1 MKCPVAS
8 DSIIT
13 NQFPPCPGA
22 ACRPGADHTQHSP
35 YLLNQLPRLGD
46 DAGAREADNAG
57 HLHGVPAGPGGTGT
71 ACGRGSFWGS
81 PGRSEE
87 GEEGARKGTQ
97 KQSRRTKM
105 EISSVMKT
113 LLYQPKKV
121 LEGCSM
127 PPLQQLMT
135 SVSGLS
141 TPAQMAVCP
150 CDPSHTFLSTSHLTP
165 SPVSYTPRAA
175 SSSGRTSLQVRS
187 AAARNSAPTPA
198 TQKQQN

>member
-1 MKCPVAS
+1 
-8 DSIIT
+8 
-13 NQFPPCPGA
+13 
-22 ACRPGADHTQHSP
+22 
-35 YLLNQLPRLGD
+35 
-46 DAGAREADNAG
+46 
-57 HLHGVPAGPGGTGT
+57 
-71 ACGRGSFWGS
+71 
-81 PGRSEE
+81 
-87 GEEGARKGTQ
+87 
-97 KQSRRTKM
+97 M

-165 SPVSYTPRAA
+165 SPVS